1 MMLAGFRGLLGMSE
15 AAVIPAGMKAI
26 AEWFPARE
34 RSVATGWF
42 NAGTSLGAMLAPP
55 IVIGVSLVSNWR
67 FAFVVTGGLG
77 LIWAAAWYLVYR
89 PPEQHPAI
97 TDEERA
103 YITVERAAMPAA
115 RVSARDILTR
125 SRFWSIAVARFLI
138 EPAWQTFS
146 FWIPL
151 YLHGRGMNLAQI
163 AMFAW
168 LPFLAAD
175 LGGVLGGYL
184 SPWLV
189 RKFGLHLVHSR
200 IAGVSLGAVLM
211 IAPGCIGLAGTPYI
225 AIVLFCIGGFAH
237 QMISVSLNTLNT
249 DVFAP
254 AEVGTAVGFVGQAG
268 WLGGLLFSLTMGQVI
283 DAIGYTPIFASLT
296 FFDLS
301 AAVVLIATVGR
312 RRQSE
317 LANVS

>member
-1 MMLAGFRGLLGMSE
+1 
-15 AAVIPAGMKAI
+15 
-26 AEWFPARE
+26 
-34 RSVATGWF
+34 
-42 NAGTSLGAMLAPP
+42 
-55 IVIGVSLVSNWR
+55 
-67 FAFVVTGGLG
+67 LG
-77 LIWAAAWYLVYR
+77 LIWAAAWYLLYR
-89 PPEQHPAI
+89 APERHRAI
-97 TDEERA
+97 TAEERA
-103 YITVERAAMPAA
+103 YINADRPLMPAA
-115 RVSARDILTR
+115 RASARDIVTR
-125 SRFWSIAVARFLI
+125 SRFWSLAIARFLI

-184 SPWLV
+184 SPYLV
-189 RKFGLHLVHSR
+189 RRFGLDLVHSR
-200 IAGVSLGAVLM
+200 IAGVSIGAVLM
-211 IAPGCIGLAGTPYI
+211 IAPGCIGLAGSPYAAI
-225 AIVLFCIGGFAH
+225 ALFCIGGFAH

-283 DAIGYTPIFASLT
+283 DAIGYTPIFACLT
-296 FFDLS
+296 AFDLT
-301 AAVVLIATVGR
+301 AALVLIATVGR
-312 RRQSE
+312 RH
-317 LANVS
+317 LALTGVR